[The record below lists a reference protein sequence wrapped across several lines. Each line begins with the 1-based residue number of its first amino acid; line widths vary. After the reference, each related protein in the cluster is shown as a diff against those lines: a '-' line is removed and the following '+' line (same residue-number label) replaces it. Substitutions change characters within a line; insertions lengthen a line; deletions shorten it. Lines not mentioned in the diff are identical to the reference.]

1 MNIDLIKD
9 NVTPAEG
16 EHSVR
21 TYYCTYYQ
29 SKLLGLE
36 AKGFLG
42 VTNKRVIFQANGTSN
57 AGNSV
62 IQSEL
67 PISDVSGISS
77 YKGTYFSL
85 GHLLGAFLLTAIAS
99 GIVTAIIGAIGA
111 MSRSSDGFLAIGWI
125 TAIGTV
131 VGSFLTQRKSI
142 WRSVLAGSSVS
153 ALTALGGGSLLNSFS
168 FLGGYNRSGG
178 WEFILAAIV
187 GIYALVCVFWYARRP
202 TFSLAISSNGGSS
215 TPISISGASGIGI
228 FDVSAG
234 KALNAEPA
242 EEAEPM
248 LKELGAIILDIQT
261 LGDFGIDKWKTL

>member
-1 MNIDLIKD
+1 MKSILSDDCIIKNIPNSKINMETKMNIDLIKD

-99 GIVTAIIGAIGA
+99 GIVTSIV
-111 MSRSSDGFLAIGWI
+111 
-125 TAIGTV
+125 T
-131 VGSFLTQRKSI
+131 TQ
-142 WRSVLAGSSVS
+142 A
-153 ALTALGGGSLLNSFS
+153 
-168 FLGGYNRSGG
+168 
-178 WEFILAAIV
+178 
-187 GIYALVCVFWYARRP
+187 
-202 TFSLAISSNGGSS
+202 
-215 TPISISGASGIGI
+215 
-228 FDVSAG
+228 
-234 KALNAEPA
+234 
-242 EEAEPM
+242 M
-248 LKELGAIILDIQT
+248 LKVINERC
-261 LGDFGIDKWKTL
+261 

>member
-67 PISDVSGISS
+67 PISDVSGISC

-168 FLGGYNRSGG
+168 FFGRVQPFRGLGVYSGSYSRNLRSGLR
-178 WEFILAAIV
+178 F
-187 GIYALVCVFWYARRP
+187 LVCK
-202 TFSLAISSNGGSS
+202 TSN
-215 TPISISGASGIGI
+215 
-228 FDVSAG
+228 
-234 KALNAEPA
+234 
-242 EEAEPM
+242 
-248 LKELGAIILDIQT
+248 ILSRNQ
-261 LGDFGIDKWKTL
+261 FKWWVKYTD